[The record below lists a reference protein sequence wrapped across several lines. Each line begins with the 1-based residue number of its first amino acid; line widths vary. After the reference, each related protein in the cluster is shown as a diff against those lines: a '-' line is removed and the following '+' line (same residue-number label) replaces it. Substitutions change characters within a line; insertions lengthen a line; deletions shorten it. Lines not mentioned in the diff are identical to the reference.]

1 MTQFGNSGDKI
12 GQTVAVARHTFKGV
26 PSARRRGCSDT
37 TGGRISTGPSLSR
50 QFGNHGGEHLMLE
63 SGKSQCLPRSGRR
76 NVQGQT
82 CPKLNQV
89 ECSSDGAAAG

>member
-26 PSARRRGCSDT
+26 PSARRRGCLDT

-50 QFGNHGGEHLMLE
+50 LFGNHGGEHLMPE
-63 SGKSQCLPRSGRR
+63 SGK
-76 NVQGQT
+76 
-82 CPKLNQV
+82 
-89 ECSSDGAAAG
+89 